1 MMTKNTQ
8 NRGGGINNLS
18 MYAAP
23 ELSLYEFIVEHGF
36 AHSIEVVE
44 KDEEV
49 EF

>member
-18 MYAAP
+18 AYAAP
-23 ELSLYEFIVEHGF
+23 ELSLYEVAVEYGF
-36 AHSIEVVE
+36 ANSIELVE

-49 EF
+49 DF